1 MPRIPKTPSRQDLLE
16 TKISELTALIKE
28 LSPQARVEIS
38 FERNEDEDAHIHVY
52 PSSAIDP
59 EEIAQIERTM
69 GERCNDILL
78 ETGLFLTGAVCDS

>member
-1 MPRIPKTPSRQDLLE
+1 MPRTPKTPGRQDLLE

-52 PSSAIDP
+52 PPSSIDP
-59 EEIAQIERTM
+59 EQITQIERTM

-78 ETGLFLTGAVCDS
+78 DTGLFLIGAVCDS

>member
-1 MPRIPKTPSRQDLLE
+1 MPRTPKTPGRQDLLE

-28 LSPQARVEIS
+28 LAPQARIEIS

-52 PSSAIDP
+52 PTASLDP
-59 EEIAQIERTM
+59 EKIAQIERTM

-78 ETGLFLTGAVCDS
+78 DTGLFLIGAVCDS